1 MEATHDAKTM
11 EEGHDL
17 DVAPGRQQRRVG
29 PALGRTPAADANKY
43 TRGHLN
49 LVAGSAAYPG
59 AACLAAAAGE
69 RAGAGYTEVFCSG
82 EIDDH
87 LARLAPVFGG
97 ARLESVEA
105 GQGARAPAGSPDR
118 LRHRLRLRRGGDVPH
133 LASYGNGAGLGGASA
148 HRRGRPRASRQRHR
162 IAPGPRAG
170 PQPGARRYSR
180 PTAAKRRAWPE
191 APGEAL
197 EEAEAAAAR
206 GTRGPLEGVADTLS
220 AAGPRHPGR
229 GRPRHRRPW
238 PARSPRPTAPLWPSR
253 AR

>member
-1 MEATHDAKTM
+1 MEATHDTRTTEK
-11 EEGHDL
+11 GHDL
-17 DVAPGRQQRRVG
+17 DVAAGRGNAELARALAAPGRRRQQIHPRAFEPRGWIGRLPGSGLPGGRGWRARRRR
-29 PALGRTPAADANKY
+29 LH
-43 TRGHLN
+43 RGVL
-49 LVAGSAAYPG
+49 
-59 AACLAAAAGE
+59 
-69 RAGAGYTEVFCSG
+69 RG

-87 LARLAPVFGG
+87 RARLAPLACG

-170 PQPGARRYSR
+170 RGGRATLLT
-180 PTAAKRRAWPE
+180 PTAARRRAWPE
-191 APGEAL
+191 ARGRPWKRPRRGRPRNTRPPG
-197 EEAEAAAAR
+197 R
-206 GTRGPLEGVADTLS
+206 VADTLS
-220 AAGPRHPGR
+220 AAGRATCRGLPGAR
-229 GRPRHRRPW
+229 LPW